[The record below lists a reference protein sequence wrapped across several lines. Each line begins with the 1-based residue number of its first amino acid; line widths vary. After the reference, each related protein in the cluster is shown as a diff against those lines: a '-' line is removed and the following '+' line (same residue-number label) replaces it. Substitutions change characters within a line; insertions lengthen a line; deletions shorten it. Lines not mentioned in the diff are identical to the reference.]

1 MKKYFVVFAT
11 MAIFMTSCNL
21 VEDIFDWSDKE
32 FSSDIWTSA
41 QRNVVTVELS
51 HWGSATVTLPETG
64 VIAILPDYEKGR
76 ASLLF
81 KSYQLVDPTEK
92 PEGSDYP
99 SYPYWVRKALYMYL
113 CVNDVPFKVSDDG
126 KIQFSKKTVSGTLTY
141 GDMSGDTVDL
151 SNKQKDCKVS
161 ISGGMAQDG
170 AKGSFLFRIPMK
182 GDLCIKIIT
191 PDGEHLLIG
200 YTELDSFSTDEGFLS
215 IFR

>member
-1 MKKYFVVFAT
+1 MKKIFVLFAA
-11 MAIFMTSCNL
+11 MATALTSCNL
-21 VEDIFDWSDKE
+21 VEDMFDWSNDKEDEE
-32 FSSDIWTSA
+32 FSSDTWTSA

-51 HWGSATVTLPETG
+51 DWGSETVTLPETG
-64 VIAILPDYEKGR
+64 EVSILPNYDKGT

-81 KSYQLVDPTEK
+81 KSFKLVDPTEK
-92 PEGSDYP
+92 PEGSDT
-99 SYPYWVRKALYMYL
+99 YWLRKALYVCL

>member
-1 MKKYFVVFAT
+1 MKKYFVLFST

-21 VEDIFDWSDKE
+21 VEDIFDWSNE

-113 CVNDVPFKVSDDG
+113 CVNDPF
-126 KIQFSKKTVSGTLTY
+126 
-141 GDMSGDTVDL
+141 
-151 SNKQKDCKVS
+151 
-161 ISGGMAQDG
+161 
-170 AKGSFLFRIPMK
+170 P
-182 GDLCIKIIT
+182 
-191 PDGEHLLIG
+191 
-200 YTELDSFSTDEGFLS
+200 
-215 IFR
+215 